1 MVESLQRTRCVLTL
15 SKHVLGAAAP
25 MPNEDPFMQEHL
37 DVLEALARG
46 ETGQAQEALR
56 RHLEASC
63 LKIVERVGLI
73 HERVPAPRLPYL
85 A

>member
-1 MVESLQRTRCVLTL
+1 
-15 SKHVLGAAAP
+15 

-63 LKIVERVGLI
+63 LKIVERG
-73 HERVPAPRLPYL
+73 A
-85 A
+85 